1 MPKLRQ
7 APMGLH
13 LCFLKTIFCLV
24 IWSDAQ
30 SPQVVSICA
39 GAPSSSPQ
47 GRNAAARRLAIH
59 RDQQRERDHHDYRLR
74 ADSQRADQRQRPRLL
89 QRVPPLPLW
98 QDLADQYNWR
108 LPEERLSRQHFIS
121 AVSCTYCRSFSTTLK
136 GKNGQCFSDELIR
149 IEREFQ
155 AVGLGHA
162 NALVLARR
170 GLFRVLPSNHWHRS
184 RQLLACQRS
193 RKWV

>member
-1 MPKLRQ
+1 MRFRGISRGNEIIMIIGFVL
-7 APMGLH
+7 
-13 LCFLKTIFCLV
+13 T
-24 IWSDAQ
+24 
-30 SPQVVSICA
+30 A
-39 GAPSSSPQ
+39 GERISV
-47 GRNAAARRLAIH
+47 NALGCCR
-59 RDQQRERDHHDYRLR
+59 
-74 ADSQRADQRQRPRLL
+74 L

-98 QDLADQYNWR
+98 QHLADQYNWR